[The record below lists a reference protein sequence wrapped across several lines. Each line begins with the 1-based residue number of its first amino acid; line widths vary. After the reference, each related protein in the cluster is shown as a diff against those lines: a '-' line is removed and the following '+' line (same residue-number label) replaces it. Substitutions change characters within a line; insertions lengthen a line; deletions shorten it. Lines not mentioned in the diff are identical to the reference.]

1 MPTGYTAD
9 LYEGKDVTVS
19 DFILGCARAFGA
31 LVTMRDDPMGAPIP
45 DEFPASDYH
54 ADAVATAEAWLYE
67 VREMDTEDIANRA
80 DRDYNQALDRWRERR
95 AQAHDRRVRY
105 ERMLHQVRAWTPPT
119 AEHVGLRDFM
129 IQQLESSMQFDC
141 SMTYDDRP
149 TRLAP
154 FEWRAQQIEKAQHDI
169 EYHRR
174 EHEKEVERA
183 TQRSQWVKALR
194 ESLPVTA

>member
-1 MPTGYTAD
+1 MPTGYTSD

-31 LVTMRDDPMGAPIP
+31 LVTMRDDRKDAPIP

-54 ADAVATAEAWLYE
+54 ADAVATAEAWLDE
-67 VREMDTEDIANRA
+67 VRSMDTDDIAEIA
-80 DRDYNQALDRWRERR
+80 DRDYSQSLNRWRERR

-105 ERMLHQVRAWTPPT
+105 ERMLAEVRAWTPPT
-119 AEHVGLRDFM
+119 GEHVGLRDFM
-129 IQQLESSMQFDC
+129 VEQLTRSIDFDC

-174 EHEKEVERA
+174 EHEKEVQRA
-183 TQRSQWVKALR
+183 TERSQWVQALR
-194 ESLPVTA
+194 ESLPVDA